1 MTRIQKLLQFNKV
14 MKNNKLIIIVGV
26 IILAV
31 LVSGGYFVI
40 SSNKQSSNKQAQT
53 PQIQDEAAEPISAK
67 EIGLKLT
74 IRDDKKAIKFSIE
87 NATDIES
94 VDYQISYTKE
104 VKGEEVPEGL
114 IGEAKPE
121 DGKIE
126 IKYREF
132 GTCSSGTCRYDTVVS
147 PIKVT
152 LKIVKTNGKVYQ
164 TEESIEI

>member
-1 MTRIQKLLQFNKV
+1 
-14 MKNNKLIIIVGV
+14 MKNNKLMIIIGV
-26 IILAV
+26 IVLAV
-31 LVSGGYFVI
+31 LGGGGYFVM
-40 SSNKQSSNKQAQT
+40 SSNKQASLNQAQES
-53 PQIQDEAAEPISAK
+53 QIQEETAESISSE

-74 IRDDKKAIKFSIE
+74 IRGDKKAIKFSIE

-121 DGKIE
+121 NGKIE

-152 LKIVKTNGKVYQ
+152 LKIIKINGKVYQ
-164 TEESIEI
+164 TEETIDID